1 VNEIDRKWAWGRER
15 ERARGDVLRAGWG
28 WIGGGGAR
36 EGWLARLGTMR
47 GAEREMR
54 LVVWS
59 GGQRGGVDIEVACLG
74 LRPEWGSGER
84 GRAYP

>member
-1 VNEIDRKWAWGRER
+1 MNERDRERAWGRTHG
-15 ERARGDVLRAGWG
+15 RAQIDVAGTGWG

-36 EGWLARLGTMR
+36 EGWLARLGTMQ
-47 GAEREMR
+47 GAERDMR
-54 LVVWS
+54 SVVWS
-59 GGQRGGVDIEVACLG
+59 GGQRGGVEIEVACLG